1 MKSLK
6 LTLNVSAILFFAALE
21 EKGFMLTGFNSTKV
35 IIVIFLDVDEHH
47 ADTDGH
53 LDDND
58 EHHADNDGYPD
69 DDDDF
74 PTDWYWPLSANT
86 SRTSFSQ
93 VGFDGC
99 HIFKPFVILI
109 NCYIFNEQNLS

>member
-1 MKSLK
+1 
-6 LTLNVSAILFFAALE
+6 
-21 EKGFMLTGFNSTKV
+21 MLTGFNNNTKV

-93 VGFDGC
+93 VGLQWMSHFQTICDSYQLL
-99 HIFKPFVILI
+99 HF
-109 NCYIFNEQNLS
+109 Q

>member
-58 EHHADNDGYPD
+58 DHGDNDGYPD

-74 PTDWYWPLSANT
+74 PTDWY
-86 SRTSFSQ
+86 
-93 VGFDGC
+93 
-99 HIFKPFVILI
+99 
-109 NCYIFNEQNLS
+109 

>member
-1 MKSLK
+1 
-6 LTLNVSAILFFAALE
+6 
-21 EKGFMLTGFNSTKV
+21 MLTGFNSTKV

-93 VGFDGC
+93 VGLRWMSHFRTICDSYQLL
-99 HIFKPFVILI
+99 HF
-109 NCYIFNEQNLS
+109 Q